1 MMMLD
6 GKIQKLIMLLDQYID
21 DSRILRIKPGIDEK
35 LDALQDEIDDY
46 LEKFAEKQADAAEI
60 LGLPPTG
67 RLEISLVLWPNLAI
81 YFEHDVRKIS
91 LRKNFRSFLQTSN
104 LKKLIVKGTSSELRI
119 DTNQISTKNSMSS
132 QSNVLV

>member
-1 MMMLD
+1 MNLKKALKEALAEESETTEKIKESLLSPMMMLD

-67 RLEISLVLWPNLAI
+67 RLEISLVL
-81 YFEHDVRKIS
+81 
-91 LRKNFRSFLQTSN
+91 
-104 LKKLIVKGTSSELRI
+104 
-119 DTNQISTKNSMSS
+119 
-132 QSNVLV
+132 

>member
-35 LDALQDEIDDY
+35 LDSLQDEIDDY
-46 LEKFAEKQADAAEI
+46 LEKFAEKQADAAEA

-67 RLEISLVLWPNLAI
+67 PLKTSSKCFFKLNPCYYHFSTL
-81 YFEHDVRKIS
+81 
-91 LRKNFRSFLQTSN
+91 LQTSN
-104 LKKLIVKGTSSELRI
+104 SKRLIAKGTSSELRI
-119 DTNQISTKNSMSS
+119 DTNRISIKNLMSF
-132 QSNVLV
+132 QSNVPV